1 MIDQKYAGLVAG
13 FFFSLI
19 VSLALSVIMTF
30 ANTGGLALMPVL
42 ITFIEA
48 FLLSYITALIIP
60 VNKIGGRFAAKFDA
74 QPNTLKYNLLSN
86 LPITVILVLILSF
99 ALTLINAGLNEA
111 FLMAWL
117 GGLPFSAVAV
127 YIVSILITPLVGKL
141 TEACLK
147 KE

>member
-60 VNKIGGRFAAKFDA
+60 VNKIGDRFAEKFDA

-141 TEACLK
+141 TQACLR